1 MAASGLLTWRAQDES
16 SLVPYRQISSNAALD
31 FKMPI
36 DMLQE
41 NLPAEVRA
49 QALRAA
55 ALAAK
60 LTAEAEARS
69 AGTVTQLGG
78 GIRCGTLLTSRTD
91 QSMPAV
97 TPGHFLAIRVARH
110 IALADAS
117 TGEQAPAHR

>member
-1 MAASGLLTWRAQDES
+1 MAAPGLFTWRAQDANTTCFLAGEHNPT
-16 SLVPYRQISSNAALD
+16 SLRN
-31 FKMPI
+31 FKMPLH
-36 DMLQE
+36 MLQE

-78 GIRCGTLLTSRTD
+78 GIRCD
-91 QSMPAV
+91 P
-97 TPGHFLAIRVARH
+97 
-110 IALADAS
+110 DA
-117 TGEQAPAHR
+117 EV